1 MVKLNSVVFVE
12 FFNIRIDLSEFRKG
26 RLIDIDYCFFESYF
40 SLLEKSIKFWILD
53 LLWLLLLFF
62 FLLLYV
68 HRASHQVSM
77 EPFHGLSLWLVHF
90 KIVYDDFILVDLTT
104 WLHLVSNVYI
114 CSTPCESLLQQ
125 FFVVSDFEFVCCKA
139 KFMIL
144 ESSLLFS
151 RK

>member
-1 MVKLNSVVFVE
+1 MVELNSVVFVE
-12 FFNIRIDLSEFRKG
+12 FFYIRIDLSKLRKSW
-26 RLIDIDYCFFESYF
+26 LIDIDYCFFESYF
-40 SLLEKSIKFWILD
+40 SLLEKSFKLWILD
-53 LLWLLLLFF
+53 FFWFLLLFF

-68 HRASHQVSM
+68 HWASHQVSM

-90 KIVYDDFILVDLTT
+90 ESVYNDFILVDLTAR
-104 WLHLVSNVYI
+104 LQLVSNIYI
-114 CSTPCESLLQQ
+114 CSTSCESLLQQ
-125 FFVVSDFEFVCCKA
+125 FFVVSDFEFVSCKA